1 MAQEDLAQACI
12 EVLKA
17 NDRKDHTIPAGG
29 LYPHQWL
36 WDSCFIAIGQRHY
49 DVNRARIEILNV
61 LRGQWSNGMLP
72 HMILSPSP
80 SHRQS
85 VSFWRSSVSPYSPD
99 YVATSGLTQPPVLA
113 EAIVRIGEKLPKE
126 ECRVWYQSVYP
137 ALLAY
142 HEWLYRERDPK
153 KRGLVLQVHP
163 WETGLDNTPPWMDVI
178 HTNAMPTWIKI
189 VRSLRLDSVI
199 GSFRS
204 DLKHAPPGERL
215 STIDALSLYSI
226 QRRLRRNQYDIK
238 KIIKRSDL
246 LIEDVNFNA
255 ILIRANQHLKTIAKF
270 IGKELPKDLVDNI
283 IKSEAALEE
292 LWDPYSG
299 QYYSRAYRNKK
310 LIKVA
315 SVGTLLPLYAGC
327 ISKDRAK
334 QLVTMLSNKDVF
346 ATPYPVASV
355 PVNSPWFQPHLYWQ
369 GPTWVNINWLLID
382 GLKRYGFDK
391 QAKATTKQ
399 TIELVQKSGSSEY
412 FSPLDGSPAGA
423 KNFSWTAALTLD
435 LLQD

>member
-1 MAQEDLAQACI
+1 MAHEELAKACKD
-12 EVLKA
+12 VLQA
-17 NDRKDHTIPAGG
+17 NDRKTHTIPAGG

-49 DVNRARIEILNV
+49 DVNRARVEILSL

-72 HMILSPSP
+72 HMILSEGSFKRH
-80 SHRQS
+80 SIT
-85 VSFWRSSVSPYSPD
+85 FWRSSVSAYSPD
-99 YVATSGLTQPPVLA
+99 YVPTSGMTQPPLVA
-113 EAIVRIGEKLPKE
+113 EAAVRIGEKLPKE
-126 ECRVWYQSVYP
+126 ERRGWYQSVYP
-137 ALLAY
+137 ALLAH

-178 HTNAMPTWIKI
+178 HTNAMPSWIKTI
-189 VRSLRLDSVI
+189 RLLRLDGII

-204 DLKHAPPGERL
+204 DLKHTLPGERL

-226 QRRLRRNQYDIK
+226 QRRLRRNRYEIK
-238 KIIKRSDL
+238 SIIRHSDL
-246 LIEDVNFNA
+246 LIEDISFNA
-255 ILIRANQHLKTIAKF
+255 ILIRANQHLKSIATF
-270 IGKELPKDLVDNI
+270 IGKQLPKDLLAKI
-283 IKSEAALEE
+283 AQSESALEE

-299 QYYSRAYRNKK
+299 QYYSRSYRNKK

-315 SVGTLLPLYAGC
+315 SIGTLLPLYAGS

-334 QLVTMLSNKDVF
+334 QLVALLDNKDIF
-346 ATPYPVASV
+346 ATSYPVASV
-355 PVNSPWFQPHLYWQ
+355 PVNSSWFQQHLYWQ
-369 GPTWVNINWLLID
+369 GPTWININWLIID

-391 QAKATTKQ
+391 EAKTLTKQ
-399 TIELVQKSGSSEY
+399 TIELIDKSGPSEY